1 MRWGWRT
8 CLSHKYP
15 QTLLEASSVFPVIRQ
30 PILNRGSLLTDH
42 FCARNPGSPTWVC
55 LKIQQA
61 LDLKPRPSLSRT
73 STSPAGEPFQGTPSE
88 RAWGWGYGHCTLT
101 EYQLLSSEEGRE
113 RERERER
120 DRGALALRAAKGSE
134 HELCKTQAIEIR
146 VERRNS

>member
-1 MRWGWRT
+1 MQWGWRT

-15 QTLLEASSVFPVIRQ
+15 QTPLEASSVFPVIRQ

-55 LKIQQA
+55 LKIQRA

-73 STSPAGEPFQGTPSE
+73 STPPAGEPFQGTPSE
-88 RAWGWGYGHCTLT
+88 RALGWGYGHCILT

-113 RERERER
+113 RER
-120 DRGALALRAAKGSE
+120 DRCALALRAAKGSE
-134 HELCKTQAIEIR
+134 HELCMTQAIEIR
-146 VERRNS
+146 VEWGNS